1 MKISINRKDLISC
14 KGQVTLSLTAD
25 NLNLNSETK
34 HNLDIIL
41 GKIISEKYI
50 NLAGENDENVD

>member
-14 KGQVTLSLTAD
+14 KGQVKLSLAAD
-25 NLNLNSETK
+25 NLNLNPETK

-50 NLAGENDENVD
+50 YLAGENDENVD

>member
-1 MKISINRKDLISC
+1 MKISINRKDLISG
-14 KGQVTLSLTAD
+14 KGQVKLSLAAD